1 MKLTVDASVVI
12 KWFVTEPLCEEARQ
26 VLGDRLD
33 RHAPD
38 ILLAEFANI
47 IWKKVRR
54 GEISDPQPYFDE
66 LASLPEIVTLHPG
79 GDLIGRAAQI
89 AVGIDHP
96 VYDCLYLACAEAT
109 ASVLITA
116 DQRLVHQVAERLPN
130 LEVRYIGAPG
140 VARQIESAA
149 KG

>member
-26 VLGDRLD
+26 LLGDRLD
-33 RHAPD
+33 LHAPD

-47 IWKKVRR
+47 IWKKARR

-89 AVGIDHP
+89 AVVIDHP
-96 VYDCLYLACAEAT
+96 VYDCLYLACAEVT
-109 ASVLITA
+109 ASVVITA
-116 DQRLVHQVAERLPN
+116 DQKLVNRATERLPS
-130 LEVRYIGAPG
+130 LEVRHIGALG
-140 VARQIESAA
+140 IA
-149 KG
+149 G

>member
-1 MKLTVDASVVI
+1 MNVDASVVI

-26 VLGDRLD
+26 LLGERLD
-33 RHAPD
+33 LHAPD

-66 LASLPEIVTLHPG
+66 LTSLPKIVTLHPG

-89 AVGIDHP
+89 AVVIDHP
-96 VYDCLYLACAEAT
+96 VYDCLYLACAEVT
-109 ASVLITA
+109 ASVIITA
-116 DQRLVHQVAERLPN
+116 DQKLVNRATERLPG
-130 LEVRYIGAPG
+130 LEIRHIGASG
-140 VARQIESAA
+140 VSGQTQSSA
-149 KG
+149 

>member
-12 KWFVTEPLCEEARQ
+12 KWFVTEPQCEEARQ
-26 VLGDRLD
+26 LLGDRLD
-33 RHAPD
+33 LHAPD

-79 GDLIGRAAQI
+79 SELIERAAQF
-89 AVGIDHP
+89 AVTIDHP
-96 VYDCLYLACAEAT
+96 VYDCLYLACAEVT
-109 ASVLITA
+109 ASVVITA
-116 DQRLVHQVAERLPN
+116 DQKLVNRATKRLPS
-130 LEVRYIGAPG
+130 LKVRYIGALG
-140 VARQIESAA
+140 IA
-149 KG
+149 G

>member
-26 VLGDRLD
+26 LLGDQLD
-33 RHAPD
+33 LHAPD

-89 AVGIDHP
+89 AVVIDHP
-96 VYDCLYLACAEAT
+96 VYDCLYLACAEVT
-109 ASVLITA
+109 ASVVITA
-116 DQRLVHQVAERLPN
+116 DQKLVNRATERLPS
-130 LEVRYIGAPG
+130 LEVRHIGALG
-140 VARQIESAA
+140 IA
-149 KG
+149 G